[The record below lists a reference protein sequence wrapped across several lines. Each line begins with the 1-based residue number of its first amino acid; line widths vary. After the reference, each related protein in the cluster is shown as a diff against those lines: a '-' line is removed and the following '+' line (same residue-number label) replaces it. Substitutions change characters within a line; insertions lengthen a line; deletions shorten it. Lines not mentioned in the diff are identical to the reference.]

1 MTRMS
6 PGKVVVGSE
15 DDFRGAS
22 VTKCLTAPGRAP
34 FAVTIAS
41 MRGSFQGGNK
51 SSNLQQSLERE
62 RGNGFADTKTGRWED
77 FDLAQTSTKA
87 PDPMDIALGAAVRI
101 RRRTIGI
108 SQEALAEQCGVS
120 FQQIQKYEN
129 GANRISFSRL
139 VQIARA
145 LKCRVVD
152 LMDVL
157 DGPDRE
163 TTGDLDLLTRMRTPG
178 AVELL
183 AAFEEMA
190 PEARSALVTL
200 LRAVTPPVAVEA
212 NERQVA

>member
-1 MTRMS
+1 MAE
-6 PGKVVVGSE
+6 P
-15 DDFRGAS
+15 
-22 VTKCLTAPGRAP
+22 
-34 FAVTIAS
+34 
-41 MRGSFQGGNK
+41 
-51 SSNLQQSLERE
+51 
-62 RGNGFADTKTGRWED
+62 
-77 FDLAQTSTKA
+77 STKA

-178 AVELL
+178 ALELL
-183 AAFEEMA
+183 AAYELMA
-190 PEARSALVTL
+190 PEARSSLVGL
-200 LRAVTPPVAVEA
+200 LRALTGGRAQEIA
-212 NERQVA
+212 AKAAREIASAG

>member
-1 MTRMS
+1 LA
-6 PGKVVVGSE
+6 
-15 DDFRGAS
+15 D
-22 VTKCLTAPGRAP
+22 AP
-34 FAVTIAS
+34 
-41 MRGSFQGGNK
+41 
-51 SSNLQQSLERE
+51 
-62 RGNGFADTKTGRWED
+62 TKT
-77 FDLAQTSTKA
+77 

-145 LKCRVVD
+145 LRCRVVD

-163 TTGDLDLLTRMRTPG
+163 ITGDLDLLTRMRTPG
-178 AVELL
+178 AIELL
-183 AAFEEMA
+183 AAYEQM
-190 PEARSALVTL
+190 PPDARTSLVGL
-200 LRAVTPPVAVEA
+200 LRAVTTLPVAPA
-212 NERQVA
+212 KARQIA

>member
-1 MTRMS
+1 
-6 PGKVVVGSE
+6 
-15 DDFRGAS
+15 
-22 VTKCLTAPGRAP
+22 
-34 FAVTIAS
+34 
-41 MRGSFQGGNK
+41 
-51 SSNLQQSLERE
+51 
-62 RGNGFADTKTGRWED
+62 
-77 FDLAQTSTKA
+77 
-87 PDPMDIALGAAVRI
+87 MDVALGAAVRI

-145 LKCRVVD
+145 LQCRVVD

-178 AVELL
+178 ALELL
-183 AAFEEMA
+183 AAYELMA
-190 PEARSALVTL
+190 PEARTSLVGL
-200 LRAVTPPVAVEA
+200 LRAVTSPADA
-212 NERQVA
+212 AAKARQLA

>member
-1 MTRMS
+1 VQKKS
-6 PGKVVVGSE
+6 
-15 DDFRGAS
+15 A
-22 VTKCLTAPGRAP
+22 
-34 FAVTIAS
+34 
-41 MRGSFQGGNK
+41 GGEEE
-51 SSNLQQSLERE
+51 L
-62 RGNGFADTKTGRWED
+62 ADP
-77 FDLAQTSTKA
+77 STKA
-87 PDPMDIALGAAVRI
+87 PDPMDVALGAAVRI

-178 AVELL
+178 AIELL
-183 AAFEEMA
+183 AAYELMA
-190 PEARSALVTL
+190 PEARTSLVGL
-200 LRAVTPPVAVEA
+200 LRAVTAPAEA
-212 NERQVA
+212 KSRQNA

>member
-1 MTRMS
+1 
-6 PGKVVVGSE
+6 
-15 DDFRGAS
+15 
-22 VTKCLTAPGRAP
+22 
-34 FAVTIAS
+34 
-41 MRGSFQGGNK
+41 
-51 SSNLQQSLERE
+51 
-62 RGNGFADTKTGRWED
+62 
-77 FDLAQTSTKA
+77 
-87 PDPMDIALGAAVRI
+87 MDIALGAAVRI

-163 TTGDLDLLTRMRTPG
+163 TTGDLNLLTRMRTPG
-178 AVELL
+178 AIELL
-183 AAFEEMA
+183 AAYELMA
-190 PEARSALVTL
+190 PDARSSLVSL
-200 LRAVTPPVAVEA
+200 LRAVTPSGAGA
-212 NERQVA
+212 RQHAAA

>member
-1 MTRMS
+1 
-6 PGKVVVGSE
+6 
-15 DDFRGAS
+15 
-22 VTKCLTAPGRAP
+22 
-34 FAVTIAS
+34 
-41 MRGSFQGGNK
+41 
-51 SSNLQQSLERE
+51 
-62 RGNGFADTKTGRWED
+62 
-77 FDLAQTSTKA
+77 
-87 PDPMDIALGAAVRI
+87 MDIALGAAVRI

-183 AAFEEMA
+183 AAYERMA
-190 PEARSALVTL
+190 PEARTSLVTL
-200 LRAVTPPVAVEA
+200 LRAVTVNGEGQAKTREVA
-212 NERQVA
+212 

>member
-1 MTRMS
+1 L
-6 PGKVVVGSE
+6 V
-15 DDFRGAS
+15 
-22 VTKCLTAPGRAP
+22 
-34 FAVTIAS
+34 
-41 MRGSFQGGNK
+41 
-51 SSNLQQSLERE
+51 ER
-62 RGNGFADTKTGRWED
+62 
-77 FDLAQTSTKA
+77 STKA

-101 RRRTIGI
+101 RRRTLGI

-163 TTGDLDLLTRMRTPG
+163 TTADLDLLARVRTPG

-183 AAFEEMA
+183 KAYEEMP
-190 PEARSALVTL
+190 PEARSALLAL
-200 LRAVTPPVAVEA
+200 LRTFAGQPAAARRIRELA
-212 NERQVA
+212 

>member
-1 MTRMS
+1 
-6 PGKVVVGSE
+6 
-15 DDFRGAS
+15 
-22 VTKCLTAPGRAP
+22 
-34 FAVTIAS
+34 
-41 MRGSFQGGNK
+41 
-51 SSNLQQSLERE
+51 
-62 RGNGFADTKTGRWED
+62 
-77 FDLAQTSTKA
+77 
-87 PDPMDIALGAAVRI
+87 MDIALGAAVRI

-178 AVELL
+178 AIELL
-183 AAFEEMA
+183 AAYEQMA
-190 PEARSALVTL
+190 PEARSSLVSL
-200 LRAVTPPVAVEA
+200 LRAVTLPAPNEAKRREVA
-212 NERQVA
+212 

>member
-1 MTRMS
+1 
-6 PGKVVVGSE
+6 
-15 DDFRGAS
+15 
-22 VTKCLTAPGRAP
+22 
-34 FAVTIAS
+34 
-41 MRGSFQGGNK
+41 
-51 SSNLQQSLERE
+51 
-62 RGNGFADTKTGRWED
+62 
-77 FDLAQTSTKA
+77 
-87 PDPMDIALGAAVRI
+87 MDVALGAAVRI

-108 SQEALAEQCGVS
+108 SQEALADQCGVS

-178 AVELL
+178 ALELL
-183 AAFEEMA
+183 AAFEKLS
-190 PEARSALVTL
+190 PDARSSLVGL
-200 LRAVTPPVAVEA
+200 LRAVT
-212 NERQVA
+212 NEGSTTSAKSRQIA

>member
-1 MTRMS
+1 
-6 PGKVVVGSE
+6 
-15 DDFRGAS
+15 
-22 VTKCLTAPGRAP
+22 
-34 FAVTIAS
+34 
-41 MRGSFQGGNK
+41 
-51 SSNLQQSLERE
+51 
-62 RGNGFADTKTGRWED
+62 
-77 FDLAQTSTKA
+77 
-87 PDPMDIALGAAVRI
+87 MDIALGAAVRI

-163 TTGDLDLLTRMRTPG
+163 NTGDVDLLTRMRTPG
-178 AVELL
+178 AIELL
-183 AAFEEMA
+183 AAYEQMA
-190 PEARSALVTL
+190 PEARSSLVSL
-200 LRAVTPPVAVEA
+200 LRAVVLPVDVEA
-212 NERQVA
+212 KQRQVA

>member
-1 MTRMS
+1 
-6 PGKVVVGSE
+6 
-15 DDFRGAS
+15 
-22 VTKCLTAPGRAP
+22 
-34 FAVTIAS
+34 
-41 MRGSFQGGNK
+41 
-51 SSNLQQSLERE
+51 
-62 RGNGFADTKTGRWED
+62 
-77 FDLAQTSTKA
+77 
-87 PDPMDIALGAAVRI
+87 MDVALGAAVRI

-145 LKCRVVD
+145 LQCRVVD

-178 AVELL
+178 ALELL
-183 AAFEEMA
+183 AAYEQMA
-190 PEARSALVTL
+190 PEARTSLVSL
-200 LRAVTPPVAVEA
+200 LRAVT
-212 NERQVA
+212 NQVAEAHAKARQLA

>member
-1 MTRMS
+1 
-6 PGKVVVGSE
+6 
-15 DDFRGAS
+15 
-22 VTKCLTAPGRAP
+22 
-34 FAVTIAS
+34 
-41 MRGSFQGGNK
+41 
-51 SSNLQQSLERE
+51 
-62 RGNGFADTKTGRWED
+62 
-77 FDLAQTSTKA
+77 
-87 PDPMDIALGAAVRI
+87 MDVALGAAVRI

-145 LKCRVVD
+145 LQCRVVD

-178 AVELL
+178 AIELL
-183 AAFEEMA
+183 AAYEQMPPDA
-190 PEARSALVTL
+190 RTSLVGLLARSSVQLAQAKPKPSRPKGNSPGR
-200 LRAVTPPVAVEA
+200 LRPWPAHPGKHAMSGGLSSRG
-212 NERQVA
+212 ERGREPGVPRAYR

>member
-1 MTRMS
+1 
-6 PGKVVVGSE
+6 
-15 DDFRGAS
+15 
-22 VTKCLTAPGRAP
+22 
-34 FAVTIAS
+34 
-41 MRGSFQGGNK
+41 
-51 SSNLQQSLERE
+51 
-62 RGNGFADTKTGRWED
+62 
-77 FDLAQTSTKA
+77 
-87 PDPMDIALGAAVRI
+87 MDIALGAAVRI

-163 TTGDLDLLTRMRTPG
+163 TTGDLDVLTRMRTPG

-183 AAFEEMA
+183 TAFERMT
-190 PEARSALVTL
+190 PEARSSLVGL
-200 LRAVTPPVAVEA
+200 LRAITPAGAHTPTKT
-212 NERQVA
+212 RQAA